1 MYRLWEG
8 RTIKENEEGKE
19 MGQIASP
26 SPRKPHAFRWGP
38 PCSDPQTPTDTP
50 PPGSAQL
57 RKACKG
63 KGWGFIGPVNSA
75 FVKMDPLPLICYYLP
90 LSHFL

>member
-1 MYRLWEG
+1 
-8 RTIKENEEGKE
+8 

-26 SPRKPHAFRWGP
+26 SPRKPHALRWGP
-38 PCSDPQTPTDTP
+38 PCSDSPRLQPTH

-63 KGWGFIGPVNSA
+63 KGWLHRTTVNSA